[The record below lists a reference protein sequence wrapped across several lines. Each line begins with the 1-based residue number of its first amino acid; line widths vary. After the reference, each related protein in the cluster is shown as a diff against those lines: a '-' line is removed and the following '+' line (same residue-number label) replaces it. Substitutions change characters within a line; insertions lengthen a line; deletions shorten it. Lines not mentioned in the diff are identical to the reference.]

1 MMSNTVP
8 GPVFVAG
15 LERSGTSLLYAL
27 LASHSNIAMTRRTNL
42 WRYFYDQYGD
52 LSDPDNLNR
61 CVDMMMRYKRLVK
74 LGPDPE
80 RIKREFR
87 MGEPSYPRLFALLE
101 EHHAERAGKPRWGDK
116 SLNTERYARPIFD
129 AYPGSR
135 ILHMIRDPRDRYASV
150 QTRWGSRRGGTG
162 TGVGE
167 WLRSADLAS
176 VNAQRYPEQYLVVRY
191 ETLTTDPE
199 QTVRKI
205 CTFIDEPFEP
215 TMFTMEGATSF
226 RDQGS
231 NSSYGARAAGEIS
244 TASIGRYS
252 TILSPAQIK
261 FFDAVAGR
269 RMARFG
275 YDRHV
280 VPLSFSSGLRFATI
294 TLPLESSRLAGWRI
308 RSEFRSRRRRTIP
321 QYRLVPELESA

>member
-1 MMSNTVP
+1 MSDAAA

-27 LASHSNIAMTRRTNL
+27 LASHSNIAMTRRTNM
-42 WRYFYDQYGD
+42 WRYFYGQYGD
-52 LSDPDNLNR
+52 LSDPENLDR

-74 LGPDPE
+74 LAPDRE

-101 EHHAERAGKPRWGDK
+101 EHHAERIGKPRWGDK
-116 SLNTERYARPIFD
+116 SLNTERYADPIFN

-150 QTRWGSRRGGTG
+150 QARWGSRRGGAG

-167 WLRSADLAS
+167 WLRSSHLAS
-176 VNAQRYPEQYLVVRY
+176 VNSDRYPDQYMVVRY
-191 ETLTTDPE
+191 ETLAADPE
-199 QTVRKI
+199 RTVRKI
-205 CTFIDEPFEP
+205 CTFIGEPFES

-244 TASIGRYS
+244 TASIGRYR
-252 TILSPAQIK
+252 TILSPTQIK
-261 FFDAVAGR
+261 FFDTVAGR
-269 RMARFG
+269 RMRGFG
-275 YDRHV
+275 YDRYD

-294 TLPLESSRLAGWRI
+294 TLPLESARLAGWRV
-308 RSEFRSRRRRTIP
+308 RSEFRSRRRLTVP
-321 QYRLVPELESA
+321 SHRLVSGLETA